1 MSSLLK
7 SILLT
12 SVKKLT
18 FNTESVGWHLLKVS
32 ARVKSEK
39 QRGKNQTDDEELIVT
54 IDDRTFSKLN
64 TKQALYNSP
73 AAFNGGKLHNKE
85 KTIYFLLKLN
95 KGEHSITL
103 EPQYGAEVMEV
114 SYKPVHVSDDQIE
127 LTINNQAE
135 DRDRKPWMTFVL
147 DGNDIKSITAKIDLQ
162 WRWFDGDD
170 VQVVIDGKIKKNTTS
185 LFHKNWIY
193 YARPIIDIGGR
204 AQTETFSIPSDS
216 VGLHYVEFLADRMPI
231 LKTVKLL
238 MDEKQVPDIKEYN
251 LGLAGENYNR
261 FNPEL
266 INKVSFWN
274 SHFLQGQYP
283 PPPQALDPNLIKAIM
298 YVESEMGFGINS
310 TGHPAYPDV
319 MQIGDEDN
327 PAIHTLNNDGWIDP
341 NTKSVAKEYIWT
353 VNGPQVMDY
362 KGEANVDTVENSIH
376 WSVRWLYHKAEIIQ
390 DDGARGWRSWKDAV
404 ARYNGGGDFEY
415 IQKVYN
421 VYEKGIGRNSIKL
434 WSIVLLLLSFPMFLS
449 MFVLFYYQNRFFV
462 TIDLIPE
469 SKLIYSQ
476 DYRFV
481 IHALD
486 GVRLRSFEIGQYAGH
501 GGNIDIFGKNDMPE
515 IEKIGKQPHV
525 DSEIL
530 VLSGKNN
537 GLQNV
542 VMLIEY
548 SKGKFKHITNMSEN
562 RGISKTFHGDNI
574 FVANRDADSEPE
586 VIEEYFIPYS
596 NAPDEWWVSY
606 FDFDKE
612 IEQYKLT
619 HIDRVRS

>member
-1 MSSLLK
+1 
-7 SILLT
+7 
-12 SVKKLT
+12 
-18 FNTESVGWHLLKVS
+18 
-32 ARVKSEK
+32 
-39 QRGKNQTDDEELIVT
+39 
-54 IDDRTFSKLN
+54 
-64 TKQALYNSP
+64 
-73 AAFNGGKLHNKE
+73 
-85 KTIYFLLKLN
+85 
-95 KGEHSITL
+95 
-103 EPQYGAEVMEV
+103 
-114 SYKPVHVSDDQIE
+114 
-127 LTINNQAE
+127 
-135 DRDRKPWMTFVL
+135 
-147 DGNDIKSITAKIDLQ
+147 
-162 WRWFDGDD
+162 
-170 VQVVIDGKIKKNTTS
+170 
-185 LFHKNWIY
+185 
-193 YARPIIDIGGR
+193 
-204 AQTETFSIPSDS
+204 
-216 VGLHYVEFLADRMPI
+216 
-231 LKTVKLL
+231 
-238 MDEKQVPDIKEYN
+238 
-251 LGLAGENYNR
+251 
-261 FNPEL
+261 
-266 INKVSFWN
+266 
-274 SHFLQGQYP
+274 
-283 PPPQALDPNLIKAIM
+283 
-298 YVESEMGFGINS
+298 
-310 TGHPAYPDV
+310 
-319 MQIGDEDN
+319 
-327 PAIHTLNNDGWIDP
+327 
-341 NTKSVAKEYIWT
+341 
-353 VNGPQVMDY
+353 
-362 KGEANVDTVENSIH
+362 
-376 WSVRWLYHKAEIIQ
+376 
-390 DDGARGWRSWKDAV
+390 
-404 ARYNGGGDFEY
+404 
-415 IQKVYN
+415 
-421 VYEKGIGRNSIKL
+421 
-434 WSIVLLLLSFPMFLS
+434 MFLS